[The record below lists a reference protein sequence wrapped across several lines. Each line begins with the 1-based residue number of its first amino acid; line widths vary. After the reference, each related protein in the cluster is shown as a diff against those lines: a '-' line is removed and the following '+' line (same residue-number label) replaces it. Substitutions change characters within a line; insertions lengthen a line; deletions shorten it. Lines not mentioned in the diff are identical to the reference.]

1 MRWGILWRK
10 LLFDIQDVGRIVTAA
25 VLLHNFLVDERESN
39 LSVDSED
46 AHYFRNFSL
55 RENDERAL
63 VSTEAPTAVATDNN
77 KPHPGGRPYDI
88 DSISSSKG
96 KNEA

>member
-1 MRWGILWRK
+1 MQWGILWRK
-10 LLFDIQDVGRIVTAA
+10 LLFDIQDVGRIVMAA
-25 VLLHNFLVDERESN
+25 ALLHNFLVDERESD
-39 LSVDSED
+39 LSFDSED

-77 KPHPGGRPYDI
+77 KPHPGGRPTTLIAYHQAR
-88 DSISSSKG
+88 G
-96 KNEA
+96 RMRR